1 MRVLIFG
8 GLGFIGSNL
17 AKRLSEKGY
26 EVYVAHR
33 GVSSGYKERLASIV
47 GRYASLIMYR
57 DPRDPILSIKPN
69 AIYNLVGEYFGSE
82 REIIDANLVFAE
94 RLCKALESYSDYKLI
109 HISAA
114 TIVGAKGNVIYEEE
128 KHLVGIE
135 PRGVFDE
142 SKAEAE
148 RIIASRIKSWVIV
161 RPVLVYG
168 AYNAHPEWVTLLR
181 TIRRGIA
188 PLIRARVSAIE
199 VGELSEI
206 LVKALELDRE
216 YFFATECE
224 PYWLSDFVEAI
235 SQACGARSIKIPVP
249 LWLARMAAPRD
260 LRKHFPFLNKTFSC
274 DKMVMLTGYKPRR
287 MLRKGVEEMVK
298 WILEIEMES
307 MGFGLHSG

>member
-33 GVSSGYKERLASIV
+33 GFSGGYREKLASIV
-47 GRYASLIMYR
+47 SRYASLTMYS

-69 AIYNLVGEYFGSE
+69 IIYNLVGRYFGSE
-82 REIIDANLVFAE
+82 REIIDANLVFVE
-94 RLCKALESYSDYKLI
+94 RLSKALEGYSDYKLI

-114 TIVGAKGNVIYEEE
+114 TVVGPKGDVIYEEE

-168 AYNAHPEWVTLLR
+168 AYNAHPEWVTLVG
-181 TIRRGIA
+181 IVRRGIA

-206 LVKALELDRE
+206 LVRALELDRE

-235 SQACGARSIKIPVP
+235 SQVYGARSIKIPVP
-249 LWLARMAAPRD
+249 LWLTRITAPRD
-260 LRKHFPFLNKTFSC
+260 LRKHLPYLNKVFSC
-274 DKMVMLTGYKPRR
+274 DKMVRLTGYRPRR
-287 MLRKGVEEMVK
+287 MLRRGVEEMVK
-298 WILEIEMES
+298 WILETGGES
-307 MGFGLHSG
+307 MA